1 MTIELPDRVRSGGAR
16 RPGSVRIAERVVAKI
31 AAGAA
36 ADVEGVTAPSPR
48 LAVGAATRLRGWASR
63 VVRPG
68 DRARGRPAGGG
79 YRPGPG
85 HGYRPGPGHR
95 PGPVRRSPGQRPEGW
110 PEVRAKIVDGGVCVA
125 LTLSVTYPASV
136 SGTAEAVRD
145 RVRERVA
152 ALAGLPVTRIDIQV
166 ATLCGRSGAHPY

>member
-1 MTIELPDRVRSGGAR
+1 MTTEFPDRVRPGGAR
-16 RPGSVRIAERVVAKI
+16 RPGSVRIAEQVVAKI

-36 ADVEGVTAPSPR
+36 ADVEGVTAPPPR
-48 LAVGAATRLRGWASR
+48 LAVGAATRLHGWASR
-63 VVRPG
+63 VVHPG
-68 DRARGRPAGGG
+68 DRARAWPVGGA
-79 YRPGPG
+79 Y
-85 HGYRPGPGHR
+85 R

-110 PEVRAKIVDGGVCVA
+110 PEARAKIVDGGVFVS
-125 LTLSVTYPASV
+125 LTLSVAYPASV

-152 ALAGLPVTRIDIQV
+152 ALAGLPVMGIDIQV

>member
-1 MTIELPDRVRSGGAR
+1 MTIELPDRVRSGGTR

-36 ADVEGVTAPSPR
+36 ADVEDVTAPSPR

-63 VVRPG
+63 AVHPEERV
-68 DRARGRPAGGG
+68 RGRPAGG
-79 YRPGPG
+79 
-85 HGYRPGPGHR
+85 GHR

-110 PEVRAKIVDGGVCVA
+110 PEARAKIVDGGVCVS

-166 ATLCGRSGAHPY
+166 VTLCGRSRAHPY